1 MSNYLNK
8 FHENYEI
15 IELEINCSSFLY
27 KMIRKIVGAANDV
40 AKGIIP
46 IEQINDMLTNP
57 KNYYDEKLTSVM
69 KPHGLFLKNVEYDPN
84 DFLLE

>member
-8 FHENYEI
+8 FNENYEI
-15 IELEINCSSFLY
+15 IELEIKCSSFFY

-40 AKGIIP
+40 AKGMIP

-69 KPHGLFLKNVEYDPN
+69 KPYGLFLKNVEYDPN
-84 DFLLE
+84 DFLIE